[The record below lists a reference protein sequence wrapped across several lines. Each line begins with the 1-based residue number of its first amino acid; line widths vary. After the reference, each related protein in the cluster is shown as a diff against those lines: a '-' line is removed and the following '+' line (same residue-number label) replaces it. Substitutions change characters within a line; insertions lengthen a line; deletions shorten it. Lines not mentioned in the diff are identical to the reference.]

1 MEKHREKA
9 TGKTAEQA
17 IVDIINDAL
26 ETSNTSDRLTKYR
39 TPVIG
44 FASAKDPLFD
54 RLNEIIGYS
63 VMHPSDILEGAETVI
78 AFFVPFDTRVIKFAR
93 HREHY
98 TNREWS
104 LAYYELNILLED
116 TITRIVDEMTRRGI
130 GAAREPVTENYDPV
144 TITTNWPHKSAGY
157 IAGLGTFGINRV
169 IITPLGCSGRIA
181 SLVISEAITPTC
193 RPDGEN
199 CLYKSSGLCG
209 ACVKKCPSRSLRFN
223 SYSRFTCNL
232 HTDMR
237 TDPSYLDRG
246 CCRCN
251 TAFCASFDE
260 PLPGHHVWI
269 GRQPPCQ
276 R

>member
-1 MEKHREKA
+1 MKKTSGNA
-9 TGKTAEQA
+9 TETA
-17 IVDIINDAL
+17 IITIINDAV
-26 ETSNTSDRLTKYR
+26 EESNRSDRLTKYR
-39 TPVIG
+39 TPVSG
-44 FASAKDPLFD
+44 FAAAEDPLFD
-54 RLNEIIGYS
+54 SLGAVIGYP
-63 VMHPSDILEGAETVI
+63 VLHPRDILSDAKTVV

-116 TITRIVDEMTRRGI
+116 TVARIVDEMTRRGI

-181 SLVISEAITPTC
+181 SVVISEEIRPTK
-193 RPDGEN
+193 RPEGEN
-199 CLYKSSGLCG
+199 CLYRSSGLCG
-209 ACVKKCPSRSLRFN
+209 ACVKRCPSRSLRFN

-232 HTDMR
+232 HTAMR

-251 TAFCASFDE
+251 TAYCASFE
-260 PLPGHHVWI
+260 SPLPNHHVWI
-269 GRQPPCQ
+269 GRQAPE
-276 R
+276 

>member
-1 MEKHREKA
+1 MENTVEN
-9 TGKTAEQA
+9 A
-17 IVDIINDAL
+17 IENTIAGIINDAV
-26 ETSNTSDRLTKYR
+26 EASNKSDRLTKYR
-39 TPVIG
+39 APVIG
-44 FASAKDPLFD
+44 FASTEDPLFD
-54 RLNEIIGYS
+54 SLNAIIGYP
-63 VMHPSDILEGAETVI
+63 VLHPKNILPGAKTVI

-93 HREHY
+93 HREHH

-104 LAYYELNILLED
+104 LAYYELNFLLED
-116 TITRIVDEMTRRGI
+116 TIARIVTEMTRLGV

-144 TITTNWPHKSAGY
+144 TLTTNWPHKSAGY

-181 SLVISEAITPTC
+181 SVVIDEEITPTR
-193 RPDGEN
+193 RPKGEN

-209 ACVKKCPSRSLRFN
+209 ACVKRCPSRSLRFN
-223 SYSRFTCNL
+223 SFSRFTCNL

-251 TAFCASFDE
+251 TAYCASFE
-260 PLPGHHVWI
+260 KPLPNHHVWI
-269 GRQPPCQ
+269 GRQAPE
-276 R
+276 